1 MSGFNFQFVC
11 LGFFSLIVG
20 VFTLTLAIC
29 VRRRFPKNA
38 VTRNYLWFISGCF
51 LWQLCDGLMRLTG
64 NTELVSVFN
73 HAIAIVLSPMLVFG
87 LVFALMLSGN
97 KKMVQSWYFSI
108 GVLLPMAIF
117 LPSHVLFNIDQKFV
131 SHPLWGWVSSP
142 DPSWFH
148 SIELIWLG
156 SVAFAILFVLAR
168 YMAFS
173 SLMEKDDVLRAR
185 WLFFGYLIPASIG
198 IITQVIMPI
207 LPGIGEV
214 PLTAPAIF
222 AFVLASFIA
231 QKKYKLFAFSTSYAS
246 NRILEMMHEGVIIAD
261 MTNKIRYVNKGFLNL
276 SGHSKK
282 SLLGE
287 NINALESYKSEFDF
301 DQRLDRSENEI
312 VDGRFE
318 KTIYTK
324 DGKQRVVLY
333 NEAPYFDQNGIQT
346 GTIYLVADVTEIVL
360 SKERSEEEKRRALR
374 YQSMLLSSQI
384 NPHFIYNSMN
394 SIQFYILEQ
403 TPEPALDYVSEFSK
417 LMRLVLNN
425 SLRETITIT
434 EEIQFLEAYLNLELK
449 RHRNKFSY
457 EINVCPELDTEEFE
471 IPPMLLQPYVE
482 NAIIHGLGLI
492 NYPGKLTIT
501 FCIEAQAICCEIDDN
516 GVGREKAMELKKDRK
531 GFAGISHG
539 MKLTRTRLEVLNELN
554 GSDYIVEVIDKF
566 DEHGQSAGTRVRV
579 KFPMLSSY

>member
-1 MSGFNFQFVC
+1 MGV
-11 LGFFSLIVG
+11 FSLA
-20 VFTLTLAIC
+20 LAVY
-29 VRRRFPKNA
+29 VRNRFPNSA
-38 VTRNYLWFISGCF
+38 ITRNYLWFISGCF
-51 LWQLCDGLMRLTG
+51 IWQVCDGLMRLSS
-64 NTELVSVFN
+64 NTEFVFIFN
-73 HAIAIVLSPMLVFG
+73 HAVAIVLAPMLIFG

-97 KKMVQSWYFSI
+97 KKMVQSWYFRI
-108 GVLLPMAIF
+108 GALLPMTIF
-117 LPSHVLFNIDQKFV
+117 LPAHVLFNIDQEFV
-131 SHPLWGWVSSP
+131 PHEAWGWVSSP

-148 SIELIWLG
+148 TVELIWLG
-156 SVAFAILFVLAR
+156 CVAFTILFVLAR
-168 YMAFS
+168 YMALS

-185 WLFFGYLIPASIG
+185 WLFFGYLIPAAIG

-214 PLTAPAIF
+214 PLTAPSIF
-222 AFVLASFIA
+222 TFVLASFIA

-301 DQRLDRSENEI
+301 DERLNRDENEI
-312 VDGRFE
+312 VDGRVE
-318 KTIYTK
+318 KTIYSK

-333 NEAPYFDQNGIQT
+333 NEAPYYDQSGIQT
-346 GTIYLVADVTEIVL
+346 GTIYLVSDVTEIIL
-360 SKERSEEEKRRALR
+360 SKERSEEEKKRALR

-457 EINVCPELDTEEFE
+457 EVKVCPDLDTEEFE

-492 NYPGKLTIT
+492 NYPGELTIT
-501 FCIEAQAICCEIDDN
+501 FCIENDAICCEIDDN

-554 GSDYIVEVIDKF
+554 SSDYIVEVIDKYN
-566 DEHGQSAGTRVRV
+566 EQAQSVGTKVRV
-579 KFPMLSSY
+579 KFPMLSSF